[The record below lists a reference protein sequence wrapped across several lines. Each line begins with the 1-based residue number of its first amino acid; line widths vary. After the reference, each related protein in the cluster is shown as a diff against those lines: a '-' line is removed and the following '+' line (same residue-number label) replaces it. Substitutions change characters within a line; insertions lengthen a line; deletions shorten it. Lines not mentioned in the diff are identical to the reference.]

1 VRNKVGLV
9 ELHIS
14 SIMSLLLKPFMPRCC
29 VPPAV
34 LMMQCMPASMAWRE
48 LSDLRLAKQS
58 ARHSS
63 SSSSSTI
70 LSSACSRAS
79 SMASSPHH
87 QTHHRSDSPPSMPAA
102 IAEGGLY
109 VHIPGM
115 SSMEAGGQLQSPV
128 SVSPASATSALHRPI
143 ATSSIVEV
151 RQLLMWANE
160 AVSVAGFVKCTT
172 CPWTKGARNQYCDAL
187 PVAAVCADTSPAGAA
202 LP

>member
-1 VRNKVGLV
+1 
-9 ELHIS
+9 
-14 SIMSLLLKPFMPRCC
+14 
-29 VPPAV
+29 
-34 LMMQCMPASMAWRE
+34 
-48 LSDLRLAKQS
+48 
-58 ARHSS
+58 
-63 SSSSSTI
+63 
-70 LSSACSRAS
+70 
-79 SMASSPHH
+79 MASSPHH